1 MFSLVQG
8 FYEELTHVPQRS
20 IALLGVEA
28 SGKSSILEWLK
39 LYFPLTSKSQST
51 VSRPASLKK
60 ITPTVGLNV
69 AKLRFPNEKLL
80 VWDLGGARALRPIW
94 DRYVAEAE
102 AIIWVV
108 DSTDSQ
114 RMEDSRETLKKLI
127 ARPHLKHSPLL
138 VLANKQDL
146 ENAMDPVKVSLALDL
161 LSDAENRPQCVQPC
175 SAETGAGLIDGMEW
189 LVRSLGGDAKI
200 EMRIP

>member
-8 FYEELTHVPQRS
+8 FYEELTYVPERPV
-20 IALLGVEA
+20 ALLGVED

-39 LYFPLTSKSQST
+39 LYFPST
-51 VSRPASLKK
+51 RKPKVERPSSLQK

-69 AKLRFPNEKLL
+69 AKLRLQNERLL

-94 DRYVAEAE
+94 ERYIDEAQ
-102 AIIWVV
+102 AVIWVV
-108 DSTDSQ
+108 DSTDNE
-114 RMEDSRETLKKLI
+114 RMVESRDALKKLI
-127 ARPHLKHSPLL
+127 SSRPHLKHSPLL
-138 VLANKQDL
+138 VFANKQDL
-146 ENAMDPVKVSLALDL
+146 ENAMDPVKVSLALDM

-175 SAETGAGLIDGMEW
+175 SAETGDGLKDGIEW
-189 LVRSLGGDAKI
+189 LVKSFGDDAKI